1 MAFQGVGKP
10 KLFLINV
17 KQSLSDHFVQGG
29 IMVEY
34 KHQVE
39 HCFINTFSSFK
50 FQTYLSA
57 CKMEKN
63 RHYLS
68 RLRVLWHTLRIER
81 SPTLT
86 PIHERICHT
95 CNVLDDKF
103 HFALVCPFY

>member
-57 CKMEKN
+57 CKMEKIDITCHDCVFCGI
-63 RHYLS
+63 RYALKEVLHQ
-68 RLRVLWHTLRIER
+68 RLYMKEFVIPVM
-81 SPTLT
+81 S
-86 PIHERICHT
+86 
-95 CNVLDDKF
+95 
-103 HFALVCPFY
+103 